1 MRNFKFFNTID
12 ENDAIEPIGR
22 FNNELNLLG
31 RQRFN
36 ELASFIPDEPMV
48 PYQSETPQV
57 YTQMFRMEIPL
68 NQLSEDQRNHL
79 KISNEN
85 MILNQLSN
93 TLDFRHEVIHQ
104 DENGF
109 TLRTELF
116 I

>member
-1 MRNFKFFNTID
+1 MRNFKFFNTIN
-12 ENDAIEPIGR
+12 ENDAIEPIDR
-22 FNNELNLLG
+22 FNNELDLLG

-36 ELASFIPDEPMV
+36 ELASFIPDEPI
-48 PYQSETPQV
+48 QTQTPQI

>member
-1 MRNFKFFNTID
+1 MRNFKFFNTIN
-12 ENDAIEPIGR
+12 ENDAIEPI
-22 FNNELNLLG
+22 
-31 RQRFN
+31 
-36 ELASFIPDEPMV
+36 V
-48 PYQSETPQV
+48 PYQTQTPQI